1 MQAPGGFQPAQL
13 QRLPQSSINVLRLD
27 VVHPVISGNKWFKL
41 RFYIEDALALG
52 KTTLLSY
59 GGAWSNHIIALAA
72 AAKLHGM
79 KCIGLIRGEHQH
91 SVTIAAARDY
101 GMQIYFLPRNAYSQ
115 QDIPSEVWAHNNKDD
130 VYVIREGGYG
140 ITGARGAATML
151 DNLDLSSFDHIVA
164 ATGTGTM
171 LAGLAARIASPQKL
185 TGISVLKNNFSIT
198 SEINQLLPP
207 EKQNTFT
214 VLHQYHF
221 EGYAKASAGLFD
233 FMNSWYEKTGIPTDF
248 VYTAKVFYALY
259 DMLDQGILRE
269 DERVLIIHS
278 GGLQGNASLPNGT
291 LIF

>member
-1 MQAPGGFQPAQL
+1 MQAPEGFEPAL
-13 QRLPQSSINVLRLD
+13 PERLSQSNIDVLRLD
-27 VVHPVISGNKWFKL
+27 RIHPVISGNKWFKL
-41 RFYIEDALALG
+41 RFYIEEAMAAG

-72 AAKLHGM
+72 AAEMHGM
-79 KCIGLIRGEHQH
+79 KSIGLIRGDFRGATLQ
-91 SVTIAAARDY
+91 AAREY
-101 GMQIYFLPRNAYSQ
+101 GMQIYFLSRDAYRQ
-115 QDIPSEVWAHNNKDD
+115 QVIPTEVWAHNNEED

-140 ITGARGAATML
+140 ITGARGASTML

-171 LAGLAARIASPQKL
+171 LAGLALRIALTQKL

-198 SEINQLLPP
+198 SEINLLLPE

-221 EGYAKASAGLFD
+221 GGYAKASPALFD
-233 FMNSWYEKTGIPTDF
+233 FMNNWFMKTGIPTDF
-248 VYTAKVFYALY
+248 VYTAKVFYAVNDL
-259 DMLDQGILRE
+259 LEQGILRE
-269 DERVLIIHS
+269 EERVLVIHS